1 MKPNGRSVKELQQ
14 GRTTLQSAAAA
25 ASVTKELE
33 QKTPFKTRSNRGS
46 STLSCTRR
54 RQAWRRSR
62 AEFSMAKTEEIR
74 KTHANEWSFPVS
86 RQHLATSPTKSSRE
100 SKLDLRQARASP
112 ARPQRQQK
120 SNVGVR
126 RRPLQQSVSRH
137 ELGKGQTYH
146 VAMDVRDLAT
156 VNADGARGRSLGQL
170 SATASLR
177 QASPP

>member
-62 AEFSMAKTEEIR
+62 AECSMAKKKSERPMRTSGHSLSR
-74 KTHANEWSFPVS
+74 VS
-86 RQHLATSPTKSSRE
+86 ISPHH
-100 SKLDLRQARASP
+100 
-112 ARPQRQQK
+112 
-120 SNVGVR
+120 R
-126 RRPLQQSVSRH
+126 RRV
-137 ELGKGQTYH
+137 
-146 VAMDVRDLAT
+146 
-156 VNADGARGRSLGQL
+156 RGRVSSTYGRLELLLHDHKDSRNPMSASEDDLYDKASVDMSSEKDRRTTLRWMCEISPL
-170 SATASLR
+170 SMQTVRVADPWVS
-177 QASPP
+177 